1 MGKQQVL
8 LRCIRLL
15 ILSSRYLLRVRKADQ
30 LTPPEHRQL
39 MQDFCADMSNTL
51 GLEYRYSGI
60 EPAQASLL
68 TPNHISWHD
77 VFAVGIKATPHF
89 VAKAE
94 VESWPVFGYLGKQ
107 ADTLFIDRGNR
118 QAAKVIANQMAERLA
133 SRSVLVFPEGTT
145 SDGNNVRRFKRR
157 LFEPAIRLD
166 VPIQPVALHYY
177 GTDAQGR
184 SLGYGDESFAAHL
197 WRTLGTK
204 SIKIGVHFCEPFYP
218 KDIAPN
224 DATALAKEAQRR
236 VEEAKIMLMNRG
248 FA

>member
-1 MGKQQVL
+1 ML
-8 LRCIRLL
+8 LQTTRISRLL
-15 ILSSRYLLRVRKADQ
+15 GTSLLYLKRTRNAQLRGMHEQ
-30 LTPPEHRQL
+30 QQL
-39 MQDFCADMSNTL
+39 MQDFCKGISTIL
-51 GLEYRYSGI
+51 GLEFSYSGAVY
-60 EPAQASLL
+60 ETPSLL